1 MLNLRVMGGC
11 ATTIANIYIAI
22 NTCAGYAARAIGR
35 GSTAATNMLDQLQR
49 NLIPSERPFRS
60 LEGAATT
67 IDLDAVLAG
76 ARRQY
81 KMIAGATIAA
91 MLLAI
96 LYIIVATPIYT
107 STADILLDSRQF
119 GATDITRDQA
129 SLTFN
134 STAIESQVEVLKS
147 EKIALAVIEK
157 LNLAADPEFV
167 GENFIGKL
175 ISVPFSLIRGR
186 AGDDAADD
194 QLRLQRR
201 ALASFEKMI
210 QVKRIEKTFVLNLEF
225 SSDSAAKAATIA
237 NAVAEA
243 YLLDHLGAKYDATRR
258 TGLWLQER
266 IEELQR
272 KSSQADMA
280 VERYKE
286 DNKLIGA
293 KGSLVNEQQLAEL
306 NSQLTVAR
314 AETARSQARYDL
326 IESLI
331 SSKRADAAVS
341 EELNNPV
348 MTELRNK
355 YLKVSKRTAELT
367 TRVGPSHEQ
376 VALLR
381 NEMQQYEKQ
390 IFDELG
396 RIAETYRSDLHIARS
411 REESLTKSLS
421 SLIGASAGDNR
432 TLVSLREKEREAE
445 SIRTVYQN
453 FLQRYQEMMQ
463 QQSFPITEARLIT
476 RATRALRPSKPR
488 KLLIS
493 AIGMAGGLC
502 LGIGVAMLRE
512 YRDRGVRTS
521 DQVRYDVGLEFLGI
535 IPSIAPDELAAHDE
549 SELLRVAVAAPLSKL
564 ADTLRT
570 VKVAIDLNPGSG
582 RSHVVG
588 VVSAVA
594 GEGKSTIAAN
604 LAMLLGAM
612 GAPTL
617 LVDGDLRLSGLTKAI
632 GIETGRSLA
641 DVVPGHAPLSAL
653 VRRLP
658 GQQVWFLPC
667 SGSAK
672 TANSSQ
678 VLGCARMRDFLRT
691 AGEHFQY
698 IVVDLPPLGALVDGK
713 AIAPCV
719 NSFLFVIEW
728 GKTARSAAQD
738 ALAHNEVVNEKCIG
752 AVLNKADP
760 GLLRLYASYGTQG
773 YGYGRH

>member
-1 MLNLRVMGGC
+1 
-11 ATTIANIYIAI
+11 
-22 NTCAGYAARAIGR
+22 
-35 GSTAATNMLDQLQR
+35 MLDQLQR
-49 NLIPSERPFRS
+49 NLIPSDRPYPS
-60 LEGAATT
+60 LEGAAAT
-67 IDLDAVLAG
+67 IDLDTVLAA

-81 KMIAGATIAA
+81 KVIAGATVAA
-91 MLLAI
+91 VLLAI
-96 LYIIVATPIYT
+96 GYIVVATPIYT

-119 GATDITRDQA
+119 GAVDIARDEA

-147 EKIALAVIEK
+147 EKIALAVIDK
-157 LNLAADPEFV
+157 LNLTTDPEFV
-167 GENFIGKL
+167 TGNFIGNL
-175 ISVPFSLIRGR
+175 ISKVVEQFSRGR
-186 AGDDAADD
+186 AGDDVADD
-194 QLRLQRR
+194 ELRLQRR
-201 ALASFEKMI
+201 ALVYFQKMM
-210 QVKRIEKTFVLNLEF
+210 QVKRVEKTFVLDLEF
-225 SSDSAAKAATIA
+225 SSISATKAASIA
-237 NAVAEA
+237 NAIADA
-243 YLLDHLGAKYDATRR
+243 YLLDHLSAKYDATRR
-258 TGLWLQER
+258 TSLWLQER
-266 IEELQR
+266 IEELQK
-272 KSSQADMA
+272 KSAQADMA

-286 DNKLIGA
+286 ENNLIGA

-314 AETARSQARYDL
+314 AETARAQARYDL
-326 IESLI
+326 TESLI
-331 SSKRADAAVS
+331 TGKKTDAAVS

-367 TRVGPSHEQ
+367 TRVGPNHEQ

-421 SLIGASAGDNR
+421 NLMGANASDNR
-432 TLVSLREKEREAE
+432 TLVPLREKEREAE
-445 SIRTVYQN
+445 SVRGLYQN
-453 FLQRYQEMMQ
+453 FLQRYQEMTQ
-463 QQSFPITEARLIT
+463 QQSFPMTEARLIT
-476 RATRALRPSKPR
+476 RATRSLYPSKPR

-493 AIGMAGGLC
+493 AISLAGGLC
-502 LGIGVAMLRE
+502 LGIGFAMLRE
-512 YRDRGVRTS
+512 YRDRAVRTS
-521 DQVRYDVGLEFLGI
+521 DQIREDIGLEFLGI
-535 IPSIAPDELAAHDE
+535 VPVIAPSELATHDE
-549 SELLRVAVAAPLSKL
+549 FELFRVAVASPLSRL

-570 VKVAIDLNPGSG
+570 VKVTIDHNPSPG

-594 GEGKSTIAAN
+594 GEGKSTISAN

-612 GAPTL
+612 GSPTL
-617 LVDGDLRLSGLTKAI
+617 LVDGDLRLSGLTKTI

-641 DVVPGHAPLSAL
+641 DVGQEPLSAL
-653 VRRLP
+653 VSRLP
-658 GQQVWFLPC
+658 DHHVWFLPC
-667 SGSAK
+667 SASAK

-678 VLGCARMRDFLRT
+678 VLGSARMRDFLKV

-698 IVVDLPPLGALVDGK
+698 IVVDLPPLCALVDAT
-713 AIAPCV
+713 AIAPYV

-728 GKTARSAAQD
+728 GKTSRSAAQD
-738 ALAHNEVVNEKCIG
+738 ALAHNLEVHEKCVG

-760 GLLRLYASYGTQG
+760 RLLHLYGSYGAHN
-773 YGYGRH
+773 YGYSH

>member
-1 MLNLRVMGGC
+1 
-11 ATTIANIYIAI
+11 
-22 NTCAGYAARAIGR
+22 
-35 GSTAATNMLDQLQR
+35 MLDQLQR
-49 NLIPSERPFRS
+49 NLIPSDRSYPS
-60 LEGAATT
+60 LEGGAAT
-67 IDLDAVLAG
+67 IDLDTALAA

-81 KMIAGATIAA
+81 KVIAGATVAVV
-91 MLLAI
+91 LLAI
-96 LYIIVATPIYT
+96 GYIVVATPMYT

-119 GATDITRDQA
+119 GAVDIARDQA
-129 SLTFN
+129 NLTFN

-147 EKIALAVIEK
+147 EKIALAVIDK
-157 LNLAADPEFV
+157 LHLTADPEFIA
-167 GENFIGKL
+167 GNLIGNL
-175 ISVPFSLIRGR
+175 ISKVVEQFSRGR
-186 AGDDAADD
+186 AGDDVADD
-194 QLRLQRR
+194 ELRLQRR
-201 ALASFEKMI
+201 ALVYFQKMM
-210 QVKRIEKTFVLNLEF
+210 QVKRIEKTFVLDLAF
-225 SSDSAAKAATIA
+225 SSISATKAANIA
-237 NAVAEA
+237 NAIADA

-258 TGLWLQER
+258 TSLWLQER
-266 IEELQR
+266 IEELQK
-272 KSSQADMA
+272 KSAQADMA

-286 DNKLIGA
+286 ENNLIGA

-306 NSQLTVAR
+306 NSQLTLAR
-314 AETARSQARYDL
+314 AEMARAQARYDL

-331 SSKRADAAVS
+331 SGKKADAAVS

-367 TRVGPSHEQ
+367 TRVGPNHEQ

-421 SLIGASAGDNR
+421 NLMGVNASDNR
-432 TLVSLREKEREAE
+432 TLVPLREKEREAE
-445 SIRTVYQN
+445 SIRGLYQN
-453 FLQRYQEMMQ
+453 FLQRYQEMTQ

-476 RATRALRPSKPR
+476 RATRSLYPSKPR

-493 AIGMAGGLC
+493 AISLAGGLC
-502 LGIGVAMLRE
+502 LGIGLAMLRE
-512 YRDRGVRTS
+512 YRDRAVRTS
-521 DQVRYDVGLEFLGI
+521 DQIREDVGLELLGI
-535 IPSIAPDELAAHDE
+535 IPVIAPSELATHDE
-549 SELLRVAVAAPLSKL
+549 FELFRVAVASPLSRL

-570 VKVAIDLNPGSG
+570 VKVTIDHNPCPG

-594 GEGKSTIAAN
+594 GEGKSTISAN

-612 GAPTL
+612 GSPTL
-617 LVDGDLRLSGLTKAI
+617 LVDGDLRLSGLTKTI

-641 DVVPGHAPLSAL
+641 DVGHAPLSAL
-653 VRRLP
+653 VSRLP
-658 GQQVWFLPC
+658 DHHVWFLPC
-667 SGSAK
+667 SASAK
-672 TANSSQ
+672 TANSSE
-678 VLGCARMRDFLRT
+678 VLGSERMRDFLKA

-698 IVVDLPPLGALVDGK
+698 IVVDLPPLCALVDAT
-713 AIAPCV
+713 AIAPYV

-728 GKTARSAAQD
+728 GKTSRSAAQD
-738 ALAHNEVVNEKCIG
+738 ALAHNVAVHEKCVG

-760 GLLRLYASYGTQG
+760 RLLHLYGSYGAHN
-773 YGYGRH
+773 YGYSH

>member
-1 MLNLRVMGGC
+1 
-11 ATTIANIYIAI
+11 
-22 NTCAGYAARAIGR
+22 
-35 GSTAATNMLDQLQR
+35 MLDQLQR
-49 NLIPSERPFRS
+49 NLIPLDRPSPS
-60 LEGAATT
+60 LEGAAAT
-67 IDLDAVLAG
+67 IDLDTVLAA

-81 KMIAGATIAA
+81 KVIAA
-91 MLLAI
+91 TTVATMLLAI
-96 LYIIVATPIYT
+96 GYIVVATPIYT

-119 GATDITRDQA
+119 GAVDIARDQA
-129 SLTFN
+129 NLTFN

-147 EKIALAVIEK
+147 EKIALAVIDK
-157 LNLAADPEFV
+157 LNLTADPEFV
-167 GENFIGKL
+167 AGNFIGNLVSK
-175 ISVPFSLIRGR
+175 VVEQFSRGR

-194 QLRLQRR
+194 ELRLQRR
-201 ALASFEKMI
+201 ALVYFQKMM
-210 QVKRIEKTFVLNLEF
+210 QVKRVEKTFVLDLEF
-225 SSDSAAKAATIA
+225 SSISATKAANIA
-237 NAVAEA
+237 NAIADA

-258 TGLWLQER
+258 TSLWLQER
-266 IEELQR
+266 IEELQK
-272 KSSQADMA
+272 KSAQAEMA

-286 DNKLIGA
+286 ENNLIGA

-306 NSQLTVAR
+306 NSQLTLAR
-314 AETARSQARYDL
+314 AETARTQARYGL

-331 SSKRADAAVS
+331 SGKKADAAVS

-367 TRVGPSHEQ
+367 TRVGPNHEQ

-421 SLIGASAGDNR
+421 SLMGVNASDNR
-432 TLVSLREKEREAE
+432 TLVPLREKEREAE
-445 SIRTVYQN
+445 SVRGLYQN
-453 FLQRYQEMMQ
+453 FLQRYQEMTQ
-463 QQSFPITEARLIT
+463 QQSFPMTEARLIT
-476 RATRALRPSKPR
+476 RATRSLYPSKPR

-493 AIGMAGGLC
+493 AISLAGGLC
-502 LGIGVAMLRE
+502 LGIGFAMLRE
-512 YRDRGVRTS
+512 YRDRAVRTS
-521 DQVRYDVGLEFLGI
+521 DQIREDIGLEFLGI
-535 IPSIAPDELAAHDE
+535 IPVIAPSELATHDE
-549 SELLRVAVAAPLSKL
+549 FELFRVAVASPLSRL

-570 VKVAIDLNPGSG
+570 VKVTIDHNPSLG

-594 GEGKSTIAAN
+594 GEGKSTISAN

-612 GAPTL
+612 GSPTL
-617 LVDGDLRLSGLTKAI
+617 LVDGDLRLSGLTKTI

-641 DVVPGHAPLSAL
+641 DVGHEPLSAL
-653 VRRLP
+653 VTRLP
-658 GQQVWFLPC
+658 DHHVWFLPC
-667 SGSAK
+667 SASAK

-678 VLGCARMRDFLRT
+678 VLGSARMRDFLKA

-698 IVVDLPPLGALVDGK
+698 IVVDLPPLCALVDAT
-713 AIAPCV
+713 AIAPYV

-728 GKTARSAAQD
+728 GKTSRSAAQD
-738 ALAHNEVVNEKCIG
+738 ALAHNLEVHEKCAG

-760 GLLRLYASYGTQG
+760 RLLHLYGSYGAHN
-773 YGYGRH
+773 YGYSH

>member
-1 MLNLRVMGGC
+1 
-11 ATTIANIYIAI
+11 
-22 NTCAGYAARAIGR
+22 
-35 GSTAATNMLDQLQR
+35 MLDQLQR
-49 NLIPSERPFRS
+49 NLIPSDRPYPS
-60 LEGAATT
+60 LEGVAAT
-67 IDLDAVLAG
+67 IDLDTVLAA

-81 KMIAGATIAA
+81 KVIVGATVAA
-91 MLLAI
+91 VLLAI
-96 LYIIVATPIYT
+96 GYIVVATPIYT

-119 GATDITRDQA
+119 GAVDIARDQA
-129 SLTFN
+129 NLTFN

-147 EKIALAVIEK
+147 EKIALAVIDK
-157 LNLAADPEFV
+157 LHLTADPEFV
-167 GENFIGKL
+167 AGNFIGNL
-175 ISVPFSLIRGR
+175 ISKVVEQFSRGR
-186 AGDDAADD
+186 AGDDVADD
-194 QLRLQRR
+194 ELRLQRR
-201 ALASFEKMI
+201 ALVYFQKMM
-210 QVKRIEKTFVLNLEF
+210 QVKRIEKTFVLDLEF
-225 SSDSAAKAATIA
+225 SSISATKAANIA
-237 NAVAEA
+237 NAIADA

-258 TGLWLQER
+258 TSLWLQER
-266 IEELQR
+266 IEELQK
-272 KSSQADMA
+272 KSAQADMA

-286 DNKLIGA
+286 ENNLIGA

-306 NSQLTVAR
+306 NSQLTLAR
-314 AETARSQARYDL
+314 AEMARAQARYDL

-331 SSKRADAAVS
+331 SGKKADAAVS

-367 TRVGPSHEQ
+367 TRVGPNHEQ

-421 SLIGASAGDNR
+421 NLMGVNASDNR
-432 TLVSLREKEREAE
+432 TLVPLREKEREAE
-445 SIRTVYQN
+445 SIRGLYQN
-453 FLQRYQEMMQ
+453 FLQRYQEMTQ
-463 QQSFPITEARLIT
+463 QQSFPMTEARLIT
-476 RATRALRPSKPR
+476 RATRSLYPSKPR

-493 AIGMAGGLC
+493 AISLAGGLC
-502 LGIGVAMLRE
+502 LGIGFAMLRE
-512 YRDRGVRTS
+512 YRDRAVRTS
-521 DQVRYDVGLEFLGI
+521 DQIREDVGLELLGI
-535 IPSIAPDELAAHDE
+535 IPVIAPSELATHDE
-549 SELLRVAVAAPLSKL
+549 FELFRVAVASPLSRL

-570 VKVAIDLNPGSG
+570 VKVTIDHNPSPG

-594 GEGKSTIAAN
+594 GEGKSTISAN

-612 GAPTL
+612 GSPTL
-617 LVDGDLRLSGLTKAI
+617 LVDGDLRLSGLTKTI

-641 DVVPGHAPLSAL
+641 DVGHAPLSAL
-653 VRRLP
+653 VSRLP
-658 GQQVWFLPC
+658 DHHVWFLPC
-667 SGSAK
+667 SASAK

-678 VLGCARMRDFLRT
+678 VLGSERMRDFLKA

-698 IVVDLPPLGALVDGK
+698 IVVDLPPLCALVDAT
-713 AIAPCV
+713 AIAPYV

-728 GKTARSAAQD
+728 GKTSRSTAQD
-738 ALAHNEVVNEKCIG
+738 ALAHNVAVHEKCVG

-760 GLLRLYASYGTQG
+760 RLLHLYGSYGAHN
-773 YGYGRH
+773 YGYSH